1 MSVYLII
8 DLEVTDPEGYAEYVE
23 KVPAVIKKYGG
34 KYVIRGGKITP
45 LAGDWNPERIVV
57 LEFPSQEHVNK
68 WALSPEQMPL
78 AELRR
83 KSTNA
88 RTIMVEGCP
97 PDGGDG

>member
-1 MSVYLII
+1 MSIYMII
-8 DLEVTDPEGYAEYVE
+8 DLEITDPEVYAEYVE

-88 RTIMVEGCP
+88 RTIMVEGCS
-97 PDGGDG
+97 PDGSDG